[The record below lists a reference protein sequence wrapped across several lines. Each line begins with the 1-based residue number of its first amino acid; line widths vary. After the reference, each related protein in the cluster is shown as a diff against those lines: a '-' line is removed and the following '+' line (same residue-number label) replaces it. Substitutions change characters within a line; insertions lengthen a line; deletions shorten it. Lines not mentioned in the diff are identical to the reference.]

1 MTSPSLLLRRSL
13 LLALVPWGCS
23 TPSDA
28 GLDASGGSSGAS
40 SPQTSGA
47 ESSSGASNV
56 DSSGDASG
64 SSGSGDSGNDTSVPG
79 EGLPCEV
86 DAVLATYCR
95 SCHGD
100 PLVGTTFAMLT
111 RDDMLAPAP
120 SDPATTV
127 GAKSVE
133 RMQSDLS
140 PMPPLPA
147 TPPTADEL
155 AIIADWVGA
164 GMPAGDCLPDDMP
177 SPFDAEPVCTSD
189 MWWTGGNEEDPR
201 MHPGVACDACHSGA
215 KGGEE
220 EGPRLLIAGTVYP
233 SGHEPDD
240 CYGVSSI
247 LVQVTDAN
255 DQVVELHTNSA
266 GNFMLEDEE
275 APAGFEAPYLV
286 KVVSDVGERVM
297 AMPVDNGDCNVCH
310 TQDGTMDAPGRI
322 VAPW

>member
-1 MTSPSLLLRRSL
+1 MTSPSIHVRKLLIFT
-13 LLALVPWGCS
+13 LAPFGCS
-23 TPSDA
+23 TLPDA
-28 GLDASGGSSGAS
+28 GLDASGGSSDAS
-40 SPQTSGA
+40 SPQTSA
-47 ESSSGASNV
+47 EDSSGASNV

-64 SSGSGDSGNDTSVPG
+64 SSGAADTGNDTAVPG
-79 EGLPCEV
+79 DGLPCDV

-100 PLVGTTFAMLT
+100 PLVGTTFAMIT
-111 RDDMLAPAP
+111 RDDMLAAAP
-120 SDPATTV
+120 TDPASTV

-133 RMQSDLS
+133 RMQSDLA

-147 TPPTADEL
+147 TPPSADEI
-155 AIIADWVGA
+155 AIIADWVAA
-164 GMPAGDCLPDDMP
+164 GMPAGDCMPDDTP
-177 SPFDAEPVCTSD
+177 SPFDADPVCTSD

-201 MHPGVACDACHSGA
+201 MHPGVACDGCHSGA
-215 KGGEE
+215 MGGEE

-240 CYGVSSI
+240 CFGVSSI

-275 APAGFEAPYLV
+275 APLGFAPPYLV

-297 AMPVDNGDCNVCH
+297 AMPADNGDCNTCH